1 MLSTVG
7 SPTSADLADKIF
19 REVAGLHTIDFGQCG
34 DVLKFI
40 MEPTPERE
48 YAEFHD
54 LYFRVY
60 SMVSDI
66 VDSNWLWLPARPR
79 WTYLKVDHILLVE
92 KRSLIHEAPFNHL
105 SSIFGLFL
113 HGFRVHDD
121 NPVLTTTSMNFQ
133 LPSTFAIPDMAI
145 QMTTATENHWSHEVI
160 VIGECAFAQ
169 DTDSV
174 RRKIKHEIAGHPNVL
189 MVILVVID
197 EHQPYRSPERMSEAW
212 QMLCQETSPRS
223 VSSFHSLQGST
234 IRSPDQPIVIAGHT
248 WCHLASVRFHVWV
261 RGNEPINIDVDNS
274 ELQACGTLFPNRDMG
289 AADTMIEKGMVMMR
303 DCIATVCQEAAP
315 GSYITAIQDSV
326 VAFRPNWNDLLV
338 GLKLGVWDT
347 AYHRYRSW
355 YDSPP

>member
-1 MLSTVG
+1 MLSTAG
-7 SPTSADLADKIF
+7 SPTSADLAEIIF
-19 REVAGLHTIDFGQCG
+19 TQVAGLHTIDFGQCG
-34 DVLKFI
+34 NILKFI
-40 MEPTPERE
+40 MEPTPEGE
-48 YAEFHD
+48 YAEFCD
-54 LYFRVY
+54 VYFRVY
-60 SMVSDI
+60 SMVSDT
-66 VDSNWLWLPARPR
+66 VDSNWPWLPARPR
-79 WTYLKVDHILLVE
+79 WTYLKDDHILLVE

-121 NPVLTTTSMNFQ
+121 NPVLTTISMNFQ
-133 LPSTFAIPDMAI
+133 LPSTYAIPDMAI
-145 QMTTATENHWSHEVI
+145 EMAAATENHWSHEVI

-174 RRKIKHEIAGHPNVL
+174 RRKIKHEIAGHPNIL

-197 EHQPYRSPERMSEAW
+197 EHQPYRSPG
-212 QMLCQETSPRS
+212 RS
-223 VSSFHSLQGST
+223 KV
-234 IRSPDQPIVIAGHT
+234 RSPDQPIVIAGHT

-326 VAFRPNWNDLLV
+326 VAFCPNWNDLLV
-338 GLKLGVWDT
+338 GVKLGVWDT